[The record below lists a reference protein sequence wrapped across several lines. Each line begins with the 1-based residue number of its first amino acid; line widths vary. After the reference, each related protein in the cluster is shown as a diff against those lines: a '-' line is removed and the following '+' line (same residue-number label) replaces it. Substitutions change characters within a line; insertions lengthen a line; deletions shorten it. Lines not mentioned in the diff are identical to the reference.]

1 VNSTVLATVFCI
13 FFLNL
18 SFKNDYDGTKRSR
31 KKLFDLFTIDF
42 SSTHVIYQ
50 VLFFQF
56 EDPYRKPPKF
66 WRFCDFP
73 TIANSDV
80 SDHDGSI
87 VLQSY
92 LNVFRVTQVTRDVA
106 TPKRLR
112 FRVKA
117 SAVQDEDLALKVRTW
132 SRVDLISV
140 VKKSF

>member
-1 VNSTVLATVFCI
+1 MTMMERKDLEKNYLTYLLLTFLLAT
-13 FFLNL
+13 
-18 SFKNDYDGTKRSR
+18 SFKSC
-31 KKLFDLFTIDF
+31 
-42 SSTHVIYQ
+42 
-50 VLFFQF
+50 FFQF

-106 TPKRLR
+106 TSKRLR

-117 SAVQDEDLALKVRTW
+117 LAVQDEDLALKVRT
-132 SRVDLISV
+132 
-140 VKKSF
+140 